1 MNYCTGNC
9 RQGRDCPARQ
19 ACRLPEPDDEC
30 EPLTG
35 AEAVRFWLTIVAAGL
50 IFGALWAYFR

>member
-1 MNYCTGNC
+1 MNCCTGNC
-9 RQGRDCPARQ
+9 RQGRDCLTRD
-19 ACRLPEPDDEC
+19 ACRLPDDPDEC

-50 IFGALWAYFR
+50 IFGALIAYFR